1 MNPRSAA
8 GRTYVD
14 SNVTSRTRAWCVHYR
29 WDVPSEFL
37 LEVDMQLLKDQ
48 IARAF
53 AAPTYKNRYGGL
65 Q

>member
-1 MNPRSAA
+1 M
-8 GRTYVD
+8 D
-14 SNVTSRTRAWCVHYR
+14 SNVTSRTRAWYVHYR
-29 WDVPSEFL
+29 SDVPSEFL

-53 AAPTYKNRYGGL
+53 AASGYKNQYGGF

>member
-1 MNPRSAA
+1 M
-8 GRTYVD
+8 D
-14 SNVTSRTRAWCVHYR
+14 SNVTSRTRAWYVHYR
-29 WDVPSEFL
+29 SDVPSEFL